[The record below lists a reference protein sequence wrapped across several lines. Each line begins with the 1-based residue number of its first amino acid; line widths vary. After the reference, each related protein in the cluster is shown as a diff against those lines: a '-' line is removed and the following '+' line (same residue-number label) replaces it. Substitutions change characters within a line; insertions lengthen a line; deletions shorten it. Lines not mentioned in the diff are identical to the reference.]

1 MPKST
6 RTLIFSIIVLA
17 ATGSIMY
24 FLNQLDQIVHGQLYS
39 YGLVF
44 NHVWA
49 DPYWNILRIIQI
61 LLAVAAGATGIN
73 LALSIK
79 KDLVSK
85 KPTPT
90 QRPQKTTPQISTMPR
105 MAERQTT
112 PPPSPPTPQRN
123 TIPNAP
129 VIRQTIPPSRAE
141 PVAPVTPTGRP
152 PTPQQFPP
160 ETPGQTRCPHC
171 GKAFTQPLRM
181 LDFQGDR
188 PRIVNICPF
197 CNEIIQT
204 ATKQESEEDERF
216 LLRRRNNN
224 HTSKTTP
231 SQQTS

>member
-6 RTLIFSIIVLA
+6 RSVVFSVIVLA
-17 ATGSIMY
+17 ATSFTLY
-24 FLNQLDQIVHGQLYS
+24 FLNQLDQIVHGQLYN

-44 NHVWA
+44 NYAWA
-49 DPYWNILRIIQI
+49 DPYWNILKIIQI

-79 KDLVSK
+79 KDISK
-85 KPTPT
+85 KPTLT
-90 QRPQKTTPQISTMPR
+90 QRPQKTTPQMSTMPR
-105 MAERQTT
+105 TVERQTI
-112 PPPSPPTPQRN
+112 PPQRPA
-123 TIPNAP
+123 TLNAP
-129 VIRQTIPPSRAE
+129 VIRQTNPPSQIE
-141 PVAPVTPTGRP
+141 SVAPIAPAART

-160 ETPGQTRCPHC
+160 ETSGPTRCPHC

-204 ATKQESEEDERF
+204 ATKQESQEDERF
-216 LLRRRNNN
+216 LLRRKNNN